1 MRRKDVKIG
10 VVYETRCASD
20 RPLHVRVNG
29 CDGDRFHV
37 VTVAGPGNPGVSE
50 GVWLTR
56 TAFDLHPI
64 KKEV

>member
-1 MRRKDVKIG
+1 MRQKDVKIG
-10 VVYETRCASD
+10 AVYETRCALD
-20 RPLHVRVNG
+20 RPLHVRV
-29 CDGDRFHV
+29 DEFKGDRFHV
-37 VTVAGPGNPGVSE
+37 VTVASPGNPSVSE